1 MGSINLVSCTKQNF
15 YFYTCFAGSIVS
27 KLNAIGETVD
37 TNETLTYV
45 IPQLINIENGTN
57 VILQYILDSLTTE
70 EDIVSQENVSGPVTA
85 EEQELAINSILDVS
99 IGEEGKLYLSYFIC
113 KVQWWP

>member
-70 EDIVSQENVSGPVTA
+70 EDIVSGPVTA

-99 IGEEGKLYLSYFIC
+99 IGEEGKLYLIFYL
-113 KVQWWP
+113 